1 LILLLLVFFFFRR
14 WGLAKETFEGI
25 ESAFPE
31 AAVLGNPVF
40 GLLEGSGGEL
50 AEARAADLFLR
61 DEAGV
66 LKDADV
72 FHHGGEGHAMRAGEV
87 GQGGFAKHEGS
98 EDGAAGGVGESA
110 EGGIEGCGIL
120 NHMV

>member
-1 LILLLLVFFFFRR
+1 LFLLLLFFFFLGG
-14 WGLAKETFEGI
+14 WILTEETFEGI

-31 AAVLGNPVF
+31 AAVLDNPVF
-40 GLLEGSGGEL
+40 GLLEGSGREL

-61 DEAGV
+61 HKAGV
-66 LKDADV
+66 LEDADV